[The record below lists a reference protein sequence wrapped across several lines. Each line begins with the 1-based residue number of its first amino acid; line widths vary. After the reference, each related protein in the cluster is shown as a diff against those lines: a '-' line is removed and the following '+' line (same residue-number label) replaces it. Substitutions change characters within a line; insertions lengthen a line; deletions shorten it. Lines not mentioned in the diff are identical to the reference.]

1 MNSTVEAIQAL
12 TAAVGGE
19 TPEKVLQTVDALKQ
33 LCVAMGGDVA
43 NVADISTI
51 PDAVGKLAT
60 AAGEMADSVGMFIDV
75 IEGDIVNLK
84 IPEGVTTIGSYAFS
98 SCTNLASVTIPDG
111 VTTIGGNAFSNCTN
125 LASVTIPEGVT
136 TIGDG
141 AFSNCTNLASVTIP
155 DGVTTIGSYAFSN
168 MPTDSHI
175 YCGFSEGDVSGA
187 PWGATNAT
195 IVYDYTPT

>member
-33 LCVAMGGDVA
+33 LYVAMGGDVA

-60 AAGEMADSVGMFIDV
+60 VAGEMADSVGMFIDV

-98 SCTNLASVTIPDG
+98 SCTNLASVTIPEG
-111 VTTIGGNAFSNCTN
+111 VTTIGDGAFSNCTSLASVTIPEGVTTIGIAAFSGCTS

-136 TIGDG
+136 TIGDD
-141 AFSNCTNLASVTIP
+141 AFS
-155 DGVTTIGSYAFSN
+155 D
-168 MPTDSHI
+168 MPVGSHI

>member
-19 TPEKVLQTVDALKQ
+19 TPEKVLQTVDALRQ
-33 LCVAMGGDVA
+33 LYVAMGGDVA

-60 AAGEMADSVGMFIDV
+60 VAGEMADSVGMFIDV
-75 IEGDIVNLK
+75 IEGDIVNLQ
-84 IPEGVTTIGSYAFS
+84 IPKGVTTIGDAAFY
-98 SCTNLASVTIPDG
+98 SCTS
-111 VTTIGGNAFSNCTN
+111 

-136 TIGDG
+136 TIGDD
-141 AFSNCTNLASVTIP
+141 AFS
-155 DGVTTIGSYAFSN
+155 D
-168 MPTDSHI
+168 MPAGSHI
-175 YCGFSEGDVSGA
+175 YCGFSKGDVSGA

>member
-33 LCVAMGGDVA
+33 LYVAMGGDVA

-60 AAGEMADSVGMFIDV
+60 VAGEMADSVGMFIDV

-84 IPEGVTTIGSYAFS
+84 IPDGVTTIGSYAFS
-98 SCTNLASVTIPDG
+98 SCTNLASVTIP
-111 VTTIGGNAFSNCTN
+111 
-125 LASVTIPEGVT
+125 EGVT
-136 TIGDG
+136 TIGSY
-141 AFSNCTNLASVTIP
+141 AFSKCTSLASVTIP

>member
-125 LASVTIPEGVT
+125 LASVTIP
-136 TIGDG
+136 
-141 AFSNCTNLASVTIP
+141 

>member
-19 TPEKVLQTVDALKQ
+19 TPEKVLQTVDALRQ
-33 LCVAMGGDVA
+33 LYVAMGGDVA

-60 AAGEMADSVGMFIDV
+60 VAGEMADSVGMFIDV

-84 IPEGVTTIGSYAFS
+84 IPEGVTTIGDSAFSGCTNLASITIPDGVTTIGNSAFS
-98 SCTNLASVTIPDG
+98 SCTNLASITIPDG
-111 VTTIGGNAFSNCTN
+111 VTTIGIAAFSGCTS

-136 TIGDG
+136 TIG
-141 AFSNCTNLASVTIP
+141 N
-155 DGVTTIGSYAFSN
+155 YAFSN

>member
-33 LCVAMGGDVA
+33 LYVAMGGDVA

-60 AAGEMADSVGMFIDV
+60 VAGEMADSVGMFIDV
-75 IEGDIVNLK
+75 IEGDIVNLQ
-84 IPEGVTTIGSYAFS
+84 IPKGVTTIGDAAFY
-98 SCTNLASVTIPDG
+98 SCTSLASVTILD
-111 VTTIGGNAFSNCTN
+111 
-125 LASVTIPEGVT
+125 GVT

-141 AFSNCTNLASVTIP
+141 AFSNCTNLASVTIHE
-155 DGVTTIGSYAFSN
+155 GVTTIGSYAFSN